1 MQKKNILKILFIFV
15 LVFSFRFSFA
25 EIVYDVPSPADLN
38 TVVNVTCDTGDV
50 FALYDG
56 TATLISL
63 YPCSGQDIT
72 SATPEMFT
80 LVECDT
86 TLSPTLCDGLSLE
99 DILLD
104 DGFISK
110 SEYIFIDLASLPC
123 LTTNQVC
130 YRDWL
135 FMNLVFLFLIAYF
148 IFSGFISPLF
158 AKSKDIKWFSYLP
171 LQFFFLSLLL

>member
-25 EIVYDVPSPADLN
+25 EVSYDVPSPSDLN

-63 YPCSGQDIT
+63 YPCSGHEIT
-72 SATPEMFT
+72 STTPELFT

-110 SEYIFIDLASLPC
+110 SEYIFFDFNSYAC
-123 LTTNQVC
+123 LLNNTVC

-135 FMNLVFLFLIAYF
+135 FMNLVFLFLVAYF

-158 AKSKDIKWFSYLP
+158 VKSKDY
-171 LQFFFLSLLL
+171 